1 MVIIYH
7 SFIFSRWKSEV
18 EQERRREEEKYTARK
33 LYQTNLKHQ
42 MEMREIK
49 GMREKEEER
58 RRLDEEER
66 RRKEEKEIVDRVKER
81 KLQELQ

>member
-1 MVIIYH
+1 MVIINQ
-7 SFIFSRWKSEV
+7 SFVFFRWKSEV

-33 LYQTNLKHQ
+33 LYQTSLKHQ
-42 MEMREIK
+42 MEMREME

-81 KLQELQ
+81 KFQELQ